1 MTVAQRAVEHVT
13 CLGCGCACDDI
24 ALRLVDDRIVEAS
37 GACPLGASW
46 FGDGRV
52 PARVLASG
60 AATPLDDALDRAA
73 RMLAEASQ
81 PLVYLAPDITCET
94 QREGVALAD
103 LLGAALD
110 TVTSSTV
117 LRSVLAGQERGRAVA
132 TLGEVRNRA
141 DLLVCWGVDPALRYP
156 RYWSRYAPEPAG
168 VYVPEGRRS
177 RRVVAVDVGESRAPS
192 DADRRLAVPPGD
204 EVALLTLLLARL
216 AGGPPDAGP
225 PGDATNQELP
235 LLARALAAEVLEAK
249 YAVIVADL
257 EPDPQTPRRDPGRA
271 DALAALSQA
280 VNGPTRGA
288 LSPLRAGGNRSGADA
303 VLAWQTGY
311 PAAVDFARG
320 YPRYRPHD
328 GTAVARLGR
337 GEVDVALVIGSAE
350 LVPIEVASNLA
361 PIKVVLIG
369 PRASQSA
376 LANGVVVVDTGVA
389 GIHEAGMALRMDDIP
404 LPLERV
410 LGGPPDTIAI
420 ARALRERIVTGRRA
434 RAPSTGRERLG

>member
-1 MTVAQRAVEHVT
+1 
-13 CLGCGCACDDI
+13 
-24 ALRLVDDRIVEAS
+24 
-37 GACPLGASW
+37 
-46 FGDGRV
+46 
-52 PARVLASG
+52 
-60 AATPLDDALDRAA
+60 
-73 RMLAEASQ
+73 
-81 PLVYLAPDITCET
+81 
-94 QREGVALAD
+94 
-103 LLGAALD
+103 
-110 TVTSSTV
+110 
-117 LRSVLAGQERGRAVA
+117 
-132 TLGEVRNRA
+132 
-141 DLLVCWGVDPALRYP
+141 
-156 RYWSRYAPEPAG
+156 
-168 VYVPEGRRS
+168 
-177 RRVVAVDVGESRAPS
+177 
-192 DADRRLAVPPGD
+192 
-204 EVALLTLLLARL
+204 VALLTLLLARL